1 AFAEKESDG
10 YYKYIGSNLDGNKAG
25 SIATTEKKSF
35 TKDLMSPRPSR
46 NDAFLWQVR
55 SMIEMG
61 KMIEAATL
69 IATLKND
76 PFFPSRLNGTLD
88 EVQSYWFYKKEMWD
102 SSATH
107 LIKALNVAGNNQEK
121 ARWEFLAAQMYEMTG
136 KTEEAF
142 NLYNKCLSLT
152 TDPIMDIYARL
163 NLVKLNKEGGENYI
177 DKNIADLVKMAKRDK
192 YEEYRDVIYY
202 MAAQMEM
209 DRNHW
214 DAAREYLLKSAK
226 YNNGNA
232 ASRNHAYLVIAD
244 LLFDQKKYIQASSF
258 YDSIQSFKAEPVIL
272 SRINDRKAMLA
283 KVTSNSFVIIRQDSL
298 QRIAVMPEQERT
310 VYISRLL
317 KQIRKQQGIKDEA
330 ISGGSVPLNNS
341 ATPTLFQNDSKGD
354 WYFYNATLKTDG
366 ATQFKQIWGNR
377 PNVDNWR
384 RFADVNQ
391 QLMTRAVNNTRP
403 NEVLNPLDADNSPTF
418 NSLLGNVPIGELKL
432 QQSNDSIRTAYFNLG
447 LVYMNELEDY
457 SSAITAFEKLQ
468 DRFPGYTKMDEVLF
482 DLYYCYNKL
491 GKKQEAQ
498 NIKKTLLD
506 KYPLSR
512 FGTIANTGF
521 DPTSKNI
528 DLPQS
533 TKEYETIYELFIEG
547 KFDEAELEKK
557 RADSIYKTNHWEP
570 QLLYIEAVYNI
581 RLRNDSVAKNILQTL
596 IGQNPSTPLAKK
608 AQNLVQVLSKRK
620 QIEDE
625 LTKLQVERVSED
637 SVIMQPPVV
646 EQKPRLVRNDSM
658 LIKTKPPVLVKI
670 NPQMPGDT
678 SAKNAIVKKK
688 VPDIYYF
695 DPAMKSYVMIV
706 LDKVDAVFV
715 NEAKNAFNRYNQEQ
729 FYNQQLTADIQDLD
743 ADHKLLLIGNFS
755 NVQAAIDYLLP
766 TRRTAPNEIVPWLK
780 SDKYSFSIITEPNLE
795 VLKNKKDLVQYKK
808 FLDQNLAG
816 KF

>member
-1 AFAEKESDG
+1 MTILRKIFVLCFLALSICSLKPAYGQLGFQPDIEKPRIYENRVLKAEKTGTGKLKPTKKFFQNITTHFNYFFNASNKLNDIIERAKASYRDDYTSLLSFYNYSLDVTAQDKTQLDSVIYKSKNGIINHDLRNDWIDNLYMLWGAAYFFEKKFDSASNMFQFINYAFAEKESDG

-25 SIATTEKKSF
+25 TIATVEKKSF
-35 TKDLMSPRPSR
+35 TKDLISPRPSR

-61 KMIEAATL
+61 KMTEAATL

-76 PFFPSRLNGTLD
+76 PFFPSRLNGTLE
-88 EVQSYWFYKKEMWD
+88 EVQSYWFYRQEMWD
-102 SSATH
+102 SSSTH
-107 LIKALNVAGNNQEK
+107 LIKALDVAGNNQEK

-142 NLYNKCLSLT
+142 KFYNKCLSLT

-163 NLVKLNKEGGENYI
+163 NLVKLNKEGGDNYI

-209 DRNHW
+209 DRNHL

-226 YNNGNA
+226 YNNGNS

-244 LLFDQKKYIQASSF
+244 LLYDQKKYIEAASF
-258 YDSIQSFKAEPVIL
+258 YDSIQSFKAEPAIL
-272 SRINDRKAMLA
+272 SRINDRKSMLA

-298 QRIAVMPEQERT
+298 QRIAAMPEQERT

-330 ISGGSVPLNNS
+330 ISGGSAPLNNT
-341 ATPTLFQNDSKGD
+341 AAPTLFQNDSKGD

-391 QLMTRAVNNTRP
+391 QLMTKAVNNTRP

-418 NSLLGNVPIGELKL
+418 NSLLGNLPIGELKL
-432 QQSNDSIRTAYFNLG
+432 QLSNDSIRTAYFNLG

-457 SSAITAFEKLQ
+457 PSAINAFEKLQ

-512 FGTIANTGF
+512 FGTIANTGY
-521 DPTSKNI
+521 DPFSKNI
-528 DLPQS
+528 DLPHS
-533 TKEYETIYELFIEG
+533 TKEY
-547 KFDEAELEKK
+547 
-557 RADSIYKTNHWEP
+557 
-570 QLLYIEAVYNI
+570 
-581 RLRNDSVAKNILQTL
+581 
-596 IGQNPSTPLAKK
+596 
-608 AQNLVQVLSKRK
+608 
-620 QIEDE
+620 
-625 LTKLQVERVSED
+625 
-637 SVIMQPPVV
+637 
-646 EQKPRLVRNDSM
+646 
-658 LIKTKPPVLVKI
+658 
-670 NPQMPGDT
+670 
-678 SAKNAIVKKK
+678 
-688 VPDIYYF
+688 
-695 DPAMKSYVMIV
+695 
-706 LDKVDAVFV
+706 
-715 NEAKNAFNRYNQEQ
+715 
-729 FYNQQLTADIQDLD
+729 
-743 ADHKLLLIGNFS
+743 
-755 NVQAAIDYLLP
+755 
-766 TRRTAPNEIVPWLK
+766 
-780 SDKYSFSIITEPNLE
+780 
-795 VLKNKKDLVQYKK
+795 
-808 FLDQNLAG
+808 
-816 KF
+816 